1 MNKRTIKI
9 FIAALISVVLAGI
22 LFGFMFYQVIERGNE
37 LNEQVV
43 ALEKQR
49 AQENSYFKLQRIIEE
64 TSTEREKIENHFLK
78 KDSYIDFIN
87 EIESLAPVMGL
98 ALDTKSLES
107 PDPKKEGDKKWL
119 IITLELEGTR
129 NNIEDY
135 LKLLESLPYVSRL
148 TDVKMS
154 AQSSSEWV
162 ASVAVKIQILSY
174 DTSK

>member
-1 MNKRTIKI
+1 MSKKTIKI
-9 FIAALISVVLAGI
+9 LIISSLCIISASLI
-22 LFGFMFYQVIERGNE
+22 FGFMFYQVTERGGK
-37 LNEQVV
+37 LKEQVI

-49 AQENSYFKLQRIIEE
+49 SQEDLYLKLQRVAEE
-64 TSTEREKIENHFLK
+64 TEAEREEIENHFLK
-78 KDSYIDFIN
+78 KDIYIDFIN
-87 EIESLAPVMGL
+87 EIEFLAPLMGL

-119 IITLELEGTR
+119 IVTLELEGTR

-135 LKLLESLPYVSRL
+135 LKLLESLNYVSRL

-154 AQSSSEWV
+154 AQSSSEWKANV
-162 ASVAVKIQILSY
+162 TIQMQILSY